1 MTGGADGLAVTQE
14 RRMRAAAARRT
25 TMLREE
31 AARLRDEVTR
41 LHAEIDRQRD
51 YIKAQDVIIL
61 EDREKAARQ
70 VEGITSALLEMTVN
84 RDQMANALRVTS
96 MEHQRLL
103 RSTTWRITA
112 PLRWAVSH
120 IPTSVRRL
128 IRRGSR

>member
-1 MTGGADGLAVTQE
+1 MAVTQE

-25 TMLREE
+25 AMLREE
-31 AARLRDEVTR
+31 AAR

-51 YIKAQDVIIL
+51 YIKAQDVTIL
-61 EDREKAARQ
+61 EDRQEAARQ
-70 VEGITSALLEMTVN
+70 VEGVTAALLEMTVD
-84 RDQMANALRVTS
+84 RDRMENAWRVAS

-112 PLRWAVSH
+112 PLRWAMSH

-128 IRRGSR
+128 VRREAR